1 MNKKGFTLI
10 ELLIVLAIVAVA
22 SAGSILVF
30 DRADAEN
37 SKKKLKDTYIR
48 IQRAATVYL
57 EMNDSWRN
65 QFNEKGYIYLKI
77 NELQNENFLE
87 QDLIDDT
94 TFSEIN
100 SNNLI
105 LVYMDNKTETIGGKT
120 VNFEYVGTCVVS
132 NDAASKC
139 IANSSGD
146 SCNCY
151 EGKLAVGTGNNPRCE

>member
-30 DRADAEN
+30 DRADAEGN
-37 SKKKLKDTYIR
+37 KKKLKETYVR
-48 IQRAATVYL
+48 IQRAATIYV

-65 QFNEKGYIYLKI
+65 QFNERGYAYLKI
-77 NELQNENFLE
+77 NELQNENFIE
-87 QDLIDDT
+87 QNLVDDT
-94 TFSEIN
+94 SFENID

-105 LVYMDNKTETIGGKT
+105 LIYINKKTIDSTE
-120 VNFEYVGTCVVS
+120 VEYVDSCIVA
-132 NDAASKC
+132 NDNSSAC

-146 SCNCY
+146 SCNCCL
-151 EGKLAVGTGNNPRCE
+151 GRLNISGNNPRCE